1 MIDTDIDNTPITF
14 QYDDPYNDL
23 YRAIYGIW
31 DQYSNNDAL
40 KYQEVCPNTSRYYA
54 FSIVQNEAVP
64 VPEHVEIIQDNPQDK
79 VAAQFEKNAK
89 ATDCDESE
97 IITIFIITYIPV
109 TIQRVLF

>member
-1 MIDTDIDNTPITF
+1 M
-14 QYDDPYNDL
+14 L
-23 YRAIYGIW
+23 
-31 DQYSNNDAL
+31 
-40 KYQEVCPNTSRYYA
+40 
-54 FSIVQNEAVP
+54 